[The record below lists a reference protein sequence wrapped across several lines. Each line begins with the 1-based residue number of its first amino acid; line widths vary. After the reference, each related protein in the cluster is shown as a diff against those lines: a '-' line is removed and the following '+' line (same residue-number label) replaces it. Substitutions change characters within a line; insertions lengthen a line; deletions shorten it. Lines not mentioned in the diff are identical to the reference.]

1 MLLTR
6 KKSKKI
12 GSLTTEL
19 QELAGLKLYWLGS
32 NSPFLQRPF
41 FMHLAY
47 PPLPPPKHFAEQLS
61 LISLGTTVVP
71 RRNLKQWLYK
81 ILVVK
86 NGHND
91 GTNQARSMIYGQ
103 EINRF
108 VDNG

>member
-1 MLLTR
+1 MA
-6 KKSKKI
+6 
-12 GSLTTEL
+12 EL
-19 QELAGLKLYWLGS
+19 QELAGLKYWLGS

-41 FMHLAY
+41 FMHLVY
-47 PPLPPPKHFAEQLS
+47 PHIPRHHHHPPQNFAEQLS
-61 LISLGTTVVP
+61 SVSLGMTVVP
-71 RRNLKQWLYK
+71 RTDLKQWLCK
-81 ILVVK
+81 ILGVK